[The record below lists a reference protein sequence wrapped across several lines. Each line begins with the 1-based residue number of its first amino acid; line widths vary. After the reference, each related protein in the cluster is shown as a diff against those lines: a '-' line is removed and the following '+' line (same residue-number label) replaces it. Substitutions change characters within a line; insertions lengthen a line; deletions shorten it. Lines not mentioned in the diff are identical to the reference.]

1 MRFYSPGK
9 LLITAEYAVL
19 DGAQAL
25 CLPTKKGQSL
35 TIQENNL
42 GVINWMSK
50 DENDKI
56 WFQDQFKK
64 DSLGIKSTSEYKIS
78 ESEKESAIS
87 ARCIQIITAAEE
99 LSGQHLFE
107 KGYDILTELEFNRNW
122 GLGTS
127 STLINNLAQWLKI
140 DPYVLLNKTFKGSGY
155 DIACAQA
162 DSPIT
167 YERKKNTQI
176 SLKADFEPGFS
187 DHIYFV
193 YLNQKQNS
201 REGIA
206 HYRKRTVDDREI
218 LIEKVSNITQQLI
231 KCDNLAEYDLL
242 INIHENLISKALN
255 LPKVKTRLF
264 PDYEGSIKS
273 LGAWGGDFIMVTAKN
288 DPTLY
293 FKEKGFEVVIPY
305 SQMIL

>member
-64 DSLGIKSTSEYKIS
+64 DYFGIKSTSEYKIS

-87 ARCIQIITAAEE
+87 ERCIQIITAAEQ

-127 STLINNLAQWLKI
+127 STLINNLAQWLEI

-176 SLKADFEPGFS
+176 SLKADFEPEFS

-206 HYRKRTVDDREI
+206 HYRKSTVDDREI

>member
-35 TIQENNL
+35 NVEENNL
-42 GVINWMSK
+42 GIINWISK
-50 DENDKI
+50 DEHGEV

-64 DSLGIKSTSEYKIS
+64 DSTGIKSTFHHKNSADDA
-78 ESEKESAIS
+78 AIS
-87 ARCIQIITAAEE
+87 KRCIQILNAAEK
-99 LSGQHLFE
+99 LSGQDLFA
-107 KGYDILTELEFNRNW
+107 KGFNIQTALQFKRKW

-127 STLINNLAQWLKI
+127 STLINNISQWLKI
-140 DPYVLLNKTFKGSGY
+140 DPYILLNKTFGGSGY

-162 DSPIT
+162 HSPIT
-167 YERKKNTQI
+167 YERKNDTQV
-176 SLKADFEPGFS
+176 SLKAGFDPVFS

-206 HYRKRTVDDREI
+206 HYRTNAVDDRQI

-231 KCDNLAEYDLL
+231 KCDQLAEFELL
-242 INIHENLISKALN
+242 INIHENVISKALN
-255 LPKVKTRLF
+255 LPKVKTKTF
-264 PDYEGSIKS
+264 PDYNGSIKS
-273 LGAWGGDFIMVTAKN
+273 LGAWGGDFIMVTGKK
-288 DPTLY
+288 DPTPY

-305 SQMIL
+305 REMIL